1 MISIMRTSA
10 LQKMNRHSVMINLLQ
25 NKEALTY
32 GFQKHPETY
41 DGY

>member
-1 MISIMRTSA
+1 
-10 LQKMNRHSVMINLLQ
+10 MINLLQ